1 MGVKC
6 SKPSMGLKIS
16 KGSQQGING
25 PGCVRDMY
33 KKHGYECADERL
45 LCKWHRWTA
54 GVFPQT
60 GTFSVEKLRVSR
72 EIMELKAKPF
82 RPELF
87 DLWEREAKSRQS
99 REKEGKKTQC
109 RKGPTD
115 TDERETPGAVGR
127 IEAEVFVQHR
137 HVLDSPV
144 IPKRKPPNY
153 DEHWTPATL
162 YPPLPMASPMQV
174 PQPLPSP
181 PPLPTAQPTST
192 LPPLPIA
199 QAMPTQQ
206 LMPIAQVMPPP
217 PMSIAQPVQM
227 QQPSMQ
233 PTQLTV
239 QPLPPTFAAPVAP
252 PPFPSP
258 LSSPPPLSQTALA
271 SPTAAMLPS
280 YAHTPGAET
289 AIISPQLP
297 KPTTVIHSPALAP
310 RFQAPDRLFRQH
322 RGEGVEMLTY
332 DRMGEPVF
340 HKKTLFG
347 SDDSDSASSSADVPT
362 SKPVVQSF
370 PIIQIPG
377 HAGQLVHVARPWL
390 PEEMKSVA
398 TAMPKPEEGTEAF
411 IEAVKRMDRIYR
423 PTTAEMAAIL
433 SKKCLPHWLQLREKL
448 PLDIDR
454 TSPAVV
460 AMQGVPAQAS
470 GEDRFQNALN
480 DVFTEIRNCYT
491 ATEDW
496 TKMAI
501 NQATKE
507 TVREFFGR
515 VSMAVTKHSGGTTTP
530 AQKES
535 LIRQYFILGGKKDV
549 TDYIK
554 NHLVTWSI
562 APPNEL
568 LQYAEN
574 FERIMEKSEQ
584 KKQDDFQ
591 QAALSFYQSSVQD
604 KERNHRKN
612 GNNGRKDYNNG
623 RNDYNNGRNGGN
635 DKRSDACY
643 QCGQTGHWSKEC
655 PRCGACGQKGHHAY
669 ACKQQKNGSS
679 NGHRQ
684 RGPVW
689 SQNGNHA

>member
-6 SKPSMGLKIS
+6 SKPLMGLKIS
-16 KGSQQGING
+16 KGSQPGIDG

-45 LCKWHRWTA
+45 LCKWNRWTA

-99 REKEGKKTQC
+99 REKEGKKKQC
-109 RKGPTD
+109 REGPTD
-115 TDERETPGAVGR
+115 TDERETPAAIGE
-127 IEAEVFVQHR
+127 IEAEVFVQQR
-137 HVLDSPV
+137 HVIDSPV
-144 IPKRKPPNY
+144 IQKRKPPNY

-162 YPPLPMASPMQV
+162 YPPLPMAPPMQV
-174 PQPLPSP
+174 SQPLPSP
-181 PPLPTAQPTST
+181 S
-192 LPPLPIA
+192 PLPIA
-199 QAMPTQQ
+199 HAMPAQQ
-206 LMPIAQVMPPP
+206 PMSIAQVMPPP
-217 PMSIAQPVQM
+217 PTSIAQPVQM

-233 PTQLTV
+233 PMPTMQQQPTQPTV
-239 QPLPPTFAAPVAP
+239 QPLPQTFAAPVAP

-258 LSSPPPLSQTALA
+258 LSSPPPLSQPFVPHLATAALA

-289 AIISPQLP
+289 ATISPQLP
-297 KPTTVIHSPALAP
+297 KPTTATHSPALAP

-340 HKKTLFG
+340 QKKTLFG
-347 SDDSDSASSSADVPT
+347 GDDSDGASSSEDVPT

-377 HAGQLVHVARPWL
+377 HAGQLVNVARPWL
-390 PEEMKSVA
+390 PEEMKSIA
-398 TAMPKPEEGTEAF
+398 TALPKPEEGTEAF

-423 PTTAEMAAIL
+423 PTTAEMAAIV

-454 TSPAVV
+454 TSPAV
-460 AMQGVPAQAS
+460 AAAQGVPAQAS
-470 GEDRFQNALN
+470 GEDRFQNAMN

-501 NQATKE
+501 TQATKE
-507 TVREFFGR
+507 AVREFFGR
-515 VSMAVTKHSGGTTTP
+515 VSMAVAKHSGGTTTP

-554 NHLVTWSI
+554 NHLVTWST

-574 FERIMEKSEQ
+574 FERIMEKNEQ
-584 KKQDDFQ
+584 RKQEEFQ
-591 QAALSFYQSSVQD
+591 HAALSFYQSSVQD
-604 KERNHRKN
+604 KRRNQGKN
-612 GNNGRKDYNNG
+612 GNNGRNG
-623 RNDYNNGRNGGN
+623 RNENNGRNGRRDQN
-635 DKRSDACY
+635 SDACFV
-643 QCGQTGHWSKEC
+643 CGQTGHWTKEC
-655 PRCGACGQKGHHAY
+655 PRCNACGQKGHNTRD
-669 ACKQQKNGSS
+669 CNQPRNGSS
-679 NGHRQ
+679 NSHRQ